1 MYADASS
8 NPIRRKLMGLR
19 VLDADVQT
27 LQGLKAAFQEANCVF
42 RADPHHRDMVI
53 EFFIAGLKA
62 IRLLKG

>member
-1 MYADASS
+1 
-8 NPIRRKLMGLR
+8 
-19 VLDADVQT
+19 VQT

-62 IRLLKG
+62 IRLLKGRNDPFLKLKSIFISYS